1 MFGLSGYLGIALAVS
16 LAATSAAAWLAWH
29 EHGIAV
35 AQASR
40 DRAQIAQVE
49 AQATA
54 KALAEQQAIDK
65 AEAATRA
72 AMQAQAQK
80 AIDWLRQLQATAGA
94 QASTANQTVRTII
107 RREPA
112 TACARTCIPPAIGA
126 QVPNWAVCHATP

>member
-1 MFGLSGYLGIALAVS
+1 MFGLTGYLGIALAVS
-16 LAATSAAAWLAWH
+16 LAATAAAGWFGLH
-29 EHGIAV
+29 EYGVAT
-35 AQASR
+35 AQAAR

-54 KALAEQQAIDK
+54 TALKQQQAIDK

-80 AIDWLRQLQATAGA
+80 AIDWLRQLQTLSSA

-107 RREPA
+107 RMEPA

-126 QVPNWAVCHATP
+126 QVPNWAVCK

>member
-1 MFGLSGYLGIALAVS
+1 MSFALTGYLGIALAAS
-16 LAATSAAAWLAWH
+16 LAATAAAGWFALH
-29 EHGIAV
+29 EYGVAV

-40 DRAQIAQVE
+40 DRAKIAQVE

-54 KALAEQQAIDK
+54 GALKEQQAIDK

-80 AIDWLRQLQATAGA
+80 AIDWLRQLQDTSSA

-107 RREPA
+107 RTEPA
-112 TACARTCIPPAIGA
+112 TACARMCIPPPIGA
-126 QVPNWAVCHATP
+126 HVPNWATCNAN

>member
-1 MFGLSGYLGIALAVS
+1 MFGLSGYLGIGLALS
-16 LAATSAAAWLAWH
+16 LAATAAASWLAWH

-94 QASTANQTVRTII
+94 QASTATQTVRTII
-107 RREPA
+107 RRESA
-112 TACARTCIPPAIGA
+112 TACARQPIPQAILSQLRG
-126 QVPNWAVCHATP
+126 

>member
-1 MFGLSGYLGIALAVS
+1 MNFGLSGYLGIALAVS
-16 LAATSAAAWLAWH
+16 LAAAAIAGWFALH
-29 EHGIAV
+29 EYGVAS

-40 DRAQIAQVE
+40 DRAQIAQVQ

-54 KALAEQQAIDK
+54 NALRQQQAIDK

-72 AMQAQAQK
+72 AMQTQAQK
-80 AIDWLRQLQATAGA
+80 AIDWLRQLQATSGA
-94 QASTANQTVRTII
+94 QATTETQTVRTII

-126 QVPNWAVCHATP
+126 QVPNWAVCRG

>member
-16 LAATSAAAWLAWH
+16 LAATTAAGWLAWH

-54 KALAEQQAIDK
+54 TALKQQQAIDK
-65 AEAATRA
+65 AQAATRA
-72 AMQAQAQK
+72 AMQAQAN
-80 AIDWLRQLQATAGA
+80 AAVSWLAKIGATSAA
-94 QASTANQTVRTII
+94 QASSANQTVRTII
-107 RREPA
+107 RTEPV

-126 QVPNWAVCHATP
+126 QMPNWGVCHATP